1 MPGWQ
6 RWMPIWCCPAD
17 TGSAPMKRTDP
28 VAQTYIT
35 VGVLPVTLSACTEET
50 DPSCTGGSTVTMTGW
65 SRTNGSYTDDLSA
78 GAARRL
84 SDVAAYREA
93 VADLLV
99 ELTAQDR
106 RPTVAVAERLLGRRL
121 AEPVFSTVLSVTP
134 SGAEAATQRIL
145 RDVRSHRQLSVNS
158 AGDLAAMVRIT
169 LLTQIDVLWWGHLPP
184 YKTDADVLADTDLLQ
199 LDGLRHGGM
208 LTFNYRRQATNV
220 IARAARLAERA
231 AAPSRAP
238 AAAGLRL
245 AYARAELVVLL
256 NRIAADFARLAPPG
270 TPPLWVTSLTRSVAY
285 QRHLRALGYVALLPS
300 AHCSGYAADLEMSWY
315 RNFGADHILQA
326 VLLGHQRY
334 GDVNV
339 IDEGQAWHVCVRP
352 GAGRALRL
360 IPRQR

>member
-1 MPGWQ
+1 M
-6 RWMPIWCCPAD
+6 
-17 TGSAPMKRTDP
+17 
-28 VAQTYIT
+28 T
-35 VGVLPVTLSACTEET
+35 V
-50 DPSCTGGSTVTMTGW
+50 TGW
-65 SRTNGSYTDDLSA
+65 SLTNQIGTDDLSA

-93 VADLLV
+93 VADVLA
-99 ELTAQDR
+99 ELTGQDR
-106 RPTVAVAERLLGRRL
+106 RPSVAAAERLLARRL
-121 AEPVFSTVLSVTP
+121 AEPEFATVLSVTP

-145 RDVRSHRQLSVNS
+145 RDVRSHRQVSVNS
-158 AGDLAAMVRIT
+158 PADLASLVRIT
-169 LLTQIDVLWWGHLPP
+169 LLTQIDVLWWGHVPA
-184 YKTDADVLADTDLLQ
+184 YKSDADVLADTDLLQ

-231 AAPSRAP
+231 AAPNRAP
-238 AAAGLRL
+238 AASGLRL
-245 AYARAELVVLL
+245 ACARAELVVLL

-270 TPPLWVTSLTRSVAY
+270 TPPLWVTSLTRSAAY

-300 AHCSGYAADLEMSWY
+300 AHCAGYAADVEMTWY

-326 VLLGHQRY
+326 VLLGHQRD

-339 IDEGQAWHVCVRP
+339 IDEGQAWHLCARP

>member
-1 MPGWQ
+1 M
-6 RWMPIWCCPAD
+6 
-17 TGSAPMKRTDP
+17 
-28 VAQTYIT
+28 T
-35 VGVLPVTLSACTEET
+35 V
-50 DPSCTGGSTVTMTGW
+50 TGW
-65 SRTNGSYTDDLSA
+65 SRTNQIGMDDLSA

-84 SDVAAYREA
+84 SDVARYREA
-93 VADLLV
+93 VADVLA
-99 ELTAQDR
+99 ELTAGDP
-106 RPTVAVAERLLGRRL
+106 RPSVAAAERLLGRRL
-121 AEPVFSTVLSVTP
+121 AEPEFATVLSVTP
-134 SGAEAATQRIL
+134 SGTEAATQRML
-145 RDVRSHRQLSVNS
+145 RDIRSHRQLSVNS

-169 LLTQIDVLWWGHLPP
+169 LLTQIDVLWWGHVPA
-184 YKTDADVLADTDLLQ
+184 YKSDADVLADTDLLH

-245 AYARAELVVLL
+245 ACARAELVVLL
-256 NRIAADFARLAPPG
+256 NRIADDFARLSPPG

-285 QRHLRALGYVALLPS
+285 QRHLRTLGYVALLPS
-300 AHCSGYAADLEMSWY
+300 AHCAGYAADVEMTWY

-326 VLLGHQRY
+326 VLLGHQRD

-339 IDEGQAWHVCVRP
+339 IDEGQAWHLCARP